1 MLLEEGT
8 FDALKMIMGESGE
21 KGFPR
26 WLSLALPAV
35 LGCAIHSSHTSLPGS
50 SES

>member
-26 WLSLALPAV
+26 WLS
-35 LGCAIHSSHTSLPGS
+35 GK
-50 SES
+50 ESTCQCRR